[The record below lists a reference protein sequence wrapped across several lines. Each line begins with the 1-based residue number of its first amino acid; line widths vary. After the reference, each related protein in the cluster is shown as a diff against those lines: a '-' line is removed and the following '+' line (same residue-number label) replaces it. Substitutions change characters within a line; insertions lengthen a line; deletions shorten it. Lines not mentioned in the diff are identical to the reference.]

1 MAKGAKSRTVLV
13 RLVSTAG
20 TGFGYTT
27 VRRRALPKLQLKKF
41 DPIVNQHVLFVEGKL
56 NMRAWAYSIEQFN
69 SDFHVTGL
77 LAAPSVLSNKST
89 ACLELSHTHTHTQRI
104 LPLGTDSHAT
114 GPSERIPD
122 MDDDIFGQAQDAANA
137 TTSKHPPTP
146 TPTDIHH
153 HHHDEDDPFG
163 ISQSHATHSH
173 AHAHAHL
180 QPPPPSAALPSSS
193 SSSSSSSQPV
203 QSSQA
208 DATPQRPHQMHHY
221 LQAHPDNNRP
231 QPVSNARPAQ
241 SGTPQQQALLAQ
253 MHALQAQLL
262 QRQQQQQ
269 QQHQASQ
276 AAGAP
281 GGSGPQNPQLAGLQ
295 AQLLAQKALQNE
307 HQPQA
312 LYQNQTT
319 TEPRQ
324 QVQDQQLKLRQMHQH
339 LPMTITTNY
348 SAPSSPSSNSPQS
361 ATSGSGIS
369 IAKPEKFKEELAK
382 LPPDKQATFMQLAHQ
397 FKSGQITPDAF
408 KKAADE
414 LIYEMRAAAATS
426 SLQAQGQTLKRPS
439 LPSIPVPNSTVAAKK
454 PKFEQHIP
462 SVRPAALPYTQSQY
476 NQSSQQQR
484 MPVPMG
490 QFQLP
495 QRVASSSSLAD
506 EARARISV
514 ADRSKAQ
521 LDQELDATHAA
532 GIEEEEE
539 EQRLRSDMVLSE
551 GSGPGHPRPG
561 EDRIRNQAFM
571 GVQALRGIVQDISS
585 RNKVMKVDAD
595 YLAWLGLATEAR
607 SGSRTYMEDG
617 GSRPL
622 EVVVIDEPQ
631 RLLLKAT
638 KDERQKEMAEREQRG
653 TGPNGDGTGVVQ
665 DADLQD
671 GASAGKKKKDKGMK
685 RKDYTDEYVATQQ
698 KGTLAKTLGFNKFS
712 WMQTGSD
719 HSGAPAT
726 VTAVPV
732 KPPALATPPL
742 PPSKSGQHM
751 PDELAGAM
759 RDVGDVP
766 KDSKG
771 VRLYKYFPINERR
784 LIRLRDGLLIL
795 ETEGARGVRNVVQ
808 KWSVR
813 AGVGKT

>member
-56 NMRAWAYSIEQFN
+56 N
-69 SDFHVTGL
+69 
-77 LAAPSVLSNKST
+77 
-89 ACLELSHTHTHTQRI
+89 
-104 LPLGTDSHAT
+104 HAT

-324 QVQDQQLKLRQMHQH
+324 QVQDQQLKLRQMHQVQIHPHQTLPHHIHASAHSTNSQH

-607 SGSRTYMEDG
+607 VRELLESMVIVAKHRTAGLNHLLPLQSGSRTYMEDG